1 MPDGS
6 LLLNLR
12 QINICLSLYEDE
24 QMSDSGMTF
33 AQVFLLNEIFS
44 MDTPCVCSTEL
55 CERVGFARSSISRTL
70 KELRKNGYVR
80 MRMDQTDNRKKRV
93 LLTPKAYAV
102 KESVQEY
109 IENLNHCLVR
119 EIPEG
124 SLEGIESTLR
134 TILDNIQQETLR
146 RPM

>member
-1 MPDGS
+1 
-6 LLLNLR
+6 
-12 QINICLSLYEDE
+12 
-24 QMSDSGMTF
+24 MTF

-44 MDTPCVCSTEL
+44 MDTPCVRSTEL

-80 MRMDQTDNRKKRV
+80 MRMDQADNRKKRV
-93 LLTPKAYAV
+93 FLTPKAYVARR
-102 KESVQEY
+102 SVQEY
-109 IENLNHCLVR
+109 MENLNRCLVR

-146 RPM
+146 RPT

>member
-6 LLLNLR
+6 LLLTLR